1 MSNKEDKKVKV
12 SCVGISGLDVTG
24 SAYLIECPTGEK
36 ILLDFGMYQTAD
48 KYDSYKIN
56 NRKLKF
62 KPSELTFVAISHL
75 NIDHIGL
82 VPLLYK
88 RGANCKTYIA
98 YDNIDFISPMLKDCE
113 KIMERD
119 VEGFDRKYGKKHE
132 LIYSESDVNNSLS
145 YFMGTEYDKIIEIT
159 PNVSIQF
166 IPSGHIYGA
175 AQIILYIKKLSGNIV
190 KIAYSGDLGNIL
202 FEQPFVRDFEPVI
215 KTNMF
220 IGECTYNRPERSINK
235 NQREKDIEVIKA
247 VVQETCY
254 DRHGILLIPTFAL
267 QRTEIMLNTLYDIYS
282 NDENFNIPIIVDS
295 PLAVSLLDCFGK
307 NLKDENL
314 NKFEK
319 ILNWKN
325 LKIIR
330 TVEESKACV
339 EEYCPKIILSSSGML
354 TQGRSIY
361 YLKKI
366 IQSPY
371 CSILMCGYMAEGT
384 IGWKIKNATK
394 KRTINIDKKAYNINC
409 GIKCLKSFS
418 SHMQYEQLMDY
429 YTNIA
434 NNGCEIIWLVHSD
447 EYKLTFKEEL
457 KDRISKIN
465 KTTKVVATNL
475 DTVGRV

>member
-282 NDENFNIPIIVDS
+282 NAENNALWLMFDDPIIHV
-295 PLAVSLLDCFGK
+295 L
-307 NLKDENL
+307 
-314 NKFEK
+314 
-319 ILNWKN
+319 
-325 LKIIR
+325 
-330 TVEESKACV
+330 
-339 EEYCPKIILSSSGML
+339 
-354 TQGRSIY
+354 
-361 YLKKI
+361 
-366 IQSPY
+366 
-371 CSILMCGYMAEGT
+371 
-384 IGWKIKNATK
+384 
-394 KRTINIDKKAYNINC
+394 
-409 GIKCLKSFS
+409 
-418 SHMQYEQLMDY
+418 
-429 YTNIA
+429 
-434 NNGCEIIWLVHSD
+434 
-447 EYKLTFKEEL
+447 
-457 KDRISKIN
+457 
-465 KTTKVVATNL
+465 
-475 DTVGRV
+475 